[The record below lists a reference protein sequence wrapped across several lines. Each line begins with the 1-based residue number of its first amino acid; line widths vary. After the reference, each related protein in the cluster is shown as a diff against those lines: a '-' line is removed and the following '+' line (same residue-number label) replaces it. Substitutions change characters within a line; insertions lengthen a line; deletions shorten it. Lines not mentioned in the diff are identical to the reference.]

1 MSSQLKVNSISDAA
15 GANGNAIT
23 LATDGTCTAKVTN
36 NLSNRNL
43 IINGAMQI
51 NQRIATPGLGDFNV
65 VTGNLYTLDRWLG
78 VGDSSFD
85 WDSARIKQVS
95 DSPDEF
101 SNSLR
106 VEIGNTA
113 TPSGTHNGVIVQRVE
128 AQNLQH
134 LAYGTS
140 SAKSCTL
147 SFWVRSNKTGT
158 YCVQIQQEDASKYL
172 LYEYSISSANTWEK
186 KTITF
191 SGNTANAITSD
202 NGNGLEI
209 DFHLA
214 CGSSDHVSATTS
226 WTSTGVTGNKYLA
239 TSNQVNLWDHADNV
253 WYLTGVQLEVGS
265 VATDFEH
272 RSYTDEYNRCLRYFW
287 LIALGS
293 ESAAGSGGSGLA
305 PICTG
310 SAYTSSLVFG
320 VVPFPTRMRAA
331 PSIYKRTAADYWDI
345 VQNNGNTQ
353 ADDVTLNRSSTTS
366 VSLYFSSNLSVTAN
380 YSCHVRT
387 YNSSAR
393 LGVDAEL

>member
-1 MSSQLKVNSISDAA
+1 MALNVVSSDRLSTNVKTSN
-15 GANGNAIT
+15 
-23 LATDGTCTAKVTN
+23 LATGLSGKVGEN
-36 NLSNRNL
+36 KNI
-43 IINGAMQI
+43 IINGAMQV
-51 NQRIATPGLGDFNV
+51 NQRVASAGLSDFNV

-106 VEIGNTA
+106 VDIGNTE
-113 TPSGTHNGVIVQRVE
+113 TPSGSQNGVIVHRVE

-253 WYLTGVQLEVGS
+253 WYITGVQLEVGDT
-265 VATDFEH
+265 ATEFEH
-272 RSYTDEYNRCLRYFW
+272 RSYGDELLRCQRYYYKVIADDNKRFCFGFTDNDDNRCDG
-287 LIALGS
+287 LI
-293 ESAAGSGGSGLA
+293 
-305 PICTG
+305 PNP
-310 SAYTSSLVFG
+310 
-320 VVPFPTRMRAA
+320 VVMRAVPTA
-331 PSIYKRTAADYWDI
+331 LDQTGTASNYGLRRDTSKTCSGVPTFNSATKYGIVVSFYKSGHGWGTASPVI
-345 VQNNGNTQ
+345 
-353 ADDVTLNRSSTTS
+353 L
-366 VSLYFSSNLSVTAN
+366 
-380 YSCHVRT
+380 
-387 YNSSAR
+387 SSAGDGAY
-393 LGVDAEL
+393 LAWGAEL